1 MTHTETILKY
11 IVEHPGS
18 SAAQVADGCNLS
30 IDDIGDLLLPSI
42 ANGKVIKDAQGR
54 GSLVFYHPSQSLVN
68 ELGASVAPPARGRP
82 RKAVAQATSDDG
94 DFSCGFYTDG
104 RLCITKKSKEIFL
117 TSGERASLVGF
128 LDAINIDLITGASQ

>member
-30 IDDIGDLLLPSI
+30 IEDISDLLLPSI
-42 ANGKVIKDAQGR
+42 TNGKVIKDPQGR
-54 GSLVFYHPSQSLVN
+54 GSVVFYHPSQSLIREFLPV
-68 ELGASVAPPARGRP
+68 GAPARGRP
-82 RKAVAQATSDDG
+82 RKAVAQSTSDDG

-104 RLCITKKSKEIFL
+104 RLCITKKNKEIFL

-128 LDAINIDLITGASQ
+128 LDAINIDLITGAAQ